1 MEAGNQFAEGGPTA
15 GPAAVAYATSAG
27 RWLLLVTV
35 LGSAMGFLDGTVVN
49 VALPRLG
56 EELNADVAG
65 LQWTL
70 NGYLLSL
77 ASLILLGGSLGDR
90 YGRRRIFIIGVIWF
104 TAASLLCAI
113 APSIGVL
120 IAARV
125 LQGIGGA
132 LLTPGSLAIIEA
144 SFRPSDRAQ
153 AIGAW
158 SALGGIAAALGPL
171 LGGWLTQAASWRWI
185 FLINLPI
192 GLFVV
197 LTAARHVP
205 ETRDPTATGK
215 LDVPGAIAASLG
227 LAGVTFALIQ
237 GSSAGWGSI
246 EVLLAIGLGVLSLVA
261 FLVIEIRSASPMLP
275 LEIFRSRQFSA
286 ANVLTFVVYAA
297 LGGVFFLLSVFL
309 QVSLGY
315 GPIEA
320 GAATLPV
327 TLLMLGLSAR
337 AGALATRVGPRIP
350 LTIGSLLLAV
360 SMLLMANITA
370 SAGYFTGVLPPVIVF
385 GLGLSCVVA
394 PVTATVLDAADER
407 HSGVASAVNNA
418 VSRVAQLLAIA
429 VLPVAAGLTGG
440 DYRNPSALTD
450 GFHTAMLITAGLAL
464 AGAVI
469 AWFTIR
475 ERLGEGEPAVE
486 AAAEQCSHCA
496 VAGAPLRTATR

>member
-1 MEAGNQFAEGGPTA
+1 MEAGNQPVAGGPTA
-15 GPAAVAYATSAG
+15 APAAVAYTTSAG

-90 YGRRRIFIIGVIWF
+90 YGRRRVFIIGVIWF

-192 GLFVV
+192 GVFVV
-197 LTAARHVP
+197 LSAARHVP
-205 ETRDPTATGK
+205 ETKDPTVTGK
-215 LDVPGAIAASLG
+215 LDVSGAIAASLG
-227 LAGVTFALIQ
+227 LAGLTFALIQ
-237 GSSAGWGSI
+237 GSSAG
-246 EVLLAIGLGVLSLVA
+246 
-261 FLVIEIRSASPMLP
+261 
-275 LEIFRSRQFSA
+275 
-286 ANVLTFVVYAA
+286 
-297 LGGVFFLLSVFL
+297 
-309 QVSLGY
+309 
-315 GPIEA
+315 
-320 GAATLPV
+320 
-327 TLLMLGLSAR
+327 
-337 AGALATRVGPRIP
+337 
-350 LTIGSLLLAV
+350 
-360 SMLLMANITA
+360 
-370 SAGYFTGVLPPVIVF
+370 
-385 GLGLSCVVA
+385 
-394 PVTATVLDAADER
+394 
-407 HSGVASAVNNA
+407 
-418 VSRVAQLLAIA
+418 
-429 VLPVAAGLTGG
+429 
-440 DYRNPSALTD
+440 
-450 GFHTAMLITAGLAL
+450 
-464 AGAVI
+464 
-469 AWFTIR
+469 
-475 ERLGEGEPAVE
+475 
-486 AAAEQCSHCA
+486 
-496 VAGAPLRTATR
+496 